1 MKLLLAKHAGF
12 CPGVRRAVEAVEAM
26 LAAPQPPRRVLIL
39 GELIHNPVYTESLL
53 RRGVLICDEEGAAAA
68 AKESDTRGH
77 TVLFL
82 RTHGVSRATEE
93 RMRALTNAHRDF
105 EVRDLTCPFVHK
117 VHDIA
122 AAAEGQFLLFG
133 KEGHPEVVGTVD
145 RAPGRV
151 SVFESAEALSDL
163 LSSGILGDGAVTV
176 AAQTT
181 MGLAEWKK
189 SKKIL
194 KNLCTNAKIFD
205 TICGVTKNRQEEAA
219 RLAETADLTV
229 VIGGRQSSN
238 TQKLYELCKSVG
250 KRVILIERPEEISE
264 LIGGLSHDT
273 TVAITAGASTPDGLI
288 MEVYKAMDEIRTE
301 DFAELLEGTLKTL
314 NTGETVTGIVTSI
327 AKDVVYVDVGVKA
340 TGMLAR
346 DQITDDQNACLAD
359 MFKVGDELRLFVIR
373 VSDTDGIVTLSKKR
387 VDRDKSWFDLVA
399 MKDEGGII
407 EGPVVEANKGGVVIE
422 AMGNRVFV
430 PASRTGLPKDA
441 DFSTLVGTTQ
451 RARIIDIDE
460 QRKRA
465 VASIRSVMIEEKK
478 AEEQAIWEKL
488 EVGQRYTGVVKNL
501 TTYGAFVDIGGVDGM
516 VHNTE
521 LSWKHIRHPKEV
533 VAVGQELSVFI
544 KELDVEKRRISLG
557 YKSDENDP
565 WKLFNEQYKLGD
577 VVTAK
582 IVSMTTFGAFA
593 EVMDGVDGLIHI
605 SRISLE
611 KIARPQDA
619 LELGQEVTVKIVEID
634 NDRRRLSLSIRAL
647 LEEAKR
653 AEEQAVRDAERA
665 ERDAAREAAA
675 KERAELEAEMAP
687 YIVRSI
693 D

>member
-1 MKLLLAKHAGF
+1 MKLLLAENAGF
-12 CPGVRRAVEAVEAM
+12 CPGVRRAAEAIEETLSSPSRPAR
-26 LAAPQPPRRVLIL
+26 LLTL
-39 GELIHNPVYTESLL
+39 GELIHNPIYVDDLK
-53 RRGVLICDEEGAAAA
+53 RRGVEVTDEKGAEAAAL
-68 AKESDTRGH
+68 ESERIGH

-82 RTHGVSRATEE
+82 RTHGVSRATEQ
-93 RMRALTNAHRDF
+93 RMRSLSDRYPQF
-105 EVRDLTCPFVHK
+105 EVRDLTCPFVKKIHK
-117 VHDIA
+117 IA
-122 AAAEGQFLLFG
+122 EAAEGTLLLFG
-133 KEGHPEVVGTVD
+133 KEGHPEVMGTID

-151 SVFESAEALSDL
+151 VLFDNAEALFDL
-163 LSSGILGDGAVTV
+163 PLGQDEQTAPLTAV
-176 AAQTT
+176 AQTT
-181 MGLAEWKK
+181 MGHEEWKK

-194 KNLCTNAKIFD
+194 KKLYTNAKIFD
-205 TICGVTKNRQEEAA
+205 TICGVTKKRQEEAA
-219 RLAETADLTV
+219 ALAAVSDLTV

-238 TQKLYELCKSVG
+238 SLELYELCAALCPDT
-250 KRVILIERPEEISE
+250 RFIERPEE
-264 LIGGLSHDT
+264 LTLDFSHDT
-273 TVAITAGASTPDGLI
+273 NITVAITAGASTPDGLI
-288 MEVYKAMDEIRTE
+288 MEVYKTMDEIRNE

-340 TGMLAR
+340 TGMLTR

-387 VDRDKSWFDLVA
+387 VDRDKSWYDLLA

-422 AMGNRVFV
+422 AMGNRIFV
-430 PASRTGLPKDA
+430 PASRTGLAKDA

-465 VASIRSVMIEEKK
+465 VASIRSVMVEEKR
-478 AEEQAIWEKL
+478 AEEAAIWEKL
-488 EVGQRYTGVVKNL
+488 EVGQRYNGVVKNL

-533 VAVGQELSVFI
+533 VSVGQELSVYI

-582 IVSMTTFGAFA
+582 IVSMMPFGAFA

-611 KIARPQDA
+611 KIARPQDV
-619 LELGQEVTVKIVEID
+619 LEIGQEVTVKIVEID
-634 NDRRRLSLSIRAL
+634 DERRRLSLSIRAL
-647 LEEAKR
+647 LDEARR
-653 AEEQAVRDAERA
+653 AEEQAARDAERA
-665 ERDAAREAAA
+665 ERDAAREAAR
-675 KERAELEAEMAP
+675 KEEEALRAEMAP
-687 YIVRSI
+687 YIVATV

>member
-1 MKLLLAKHAGF
+1 MKILLAESAGF
-12 CPGVRRAVEAVEAM
+12 CPGVRRAVDTIEEVLSSKTA
-26 LAAPQPPRRVLIL
+26 PRRILTL
-39 GELIHNPVYTESLL
+39 GELIHNPVYTASLKA
-53 RRGVLICDEEGAAAA
+53 RSVEITDEAGAARAA
-68 AKESDTRGH
+68 AESDRVGH

-93 RMRALTNAHRDF
+93 RLRALTAAHPAF
-105 EVRDLTCPFVHK
+105 EVRDLTCPFVKK
-117 VHDIA
+117 VHHIA
-122 AAAEGQFLLFG
+122 EEASESFFLFG
-133 KEGHPEVVGTVD
+133 KRGHPEVEGTLD
-145 RAPGRV
+145 RAPCPTTL
-151 SVFESAEALSDL
+151 FESADDLSHALLAQKPDES
-163 LSSGILGDGAVTV
+163 APTV

-181 MGLAEWKK
+181 MGLEEWEK

-194 KNLCTNAKIFD
+194 EKLYTNAKIFD
-205 TICGVTKNRQEEAA
+205 TICGVTKKRQEETRALAA
-219 RLAETADLTV
+219 RADTTV
-229 VIGGRQSSN
+229 VIGGRHSSN
-238 TQKLYELCKSVG
+238 TRELYEIAASVCPDT
-250 KRVILIERPEEISE
+250 RLIEHPSE
-264 LIGGLSHDT
+264 LLCDFSDDS

-340 TGMLAR
+340 TGMVAR
-346 DQITDDQNACLAD
+346 DQITDDQNANLAD

-387 VDRDKSWFDLVA
+387 VDRDKSWYDLVA

-430 PASRTGLPKDA
+430 PASRTGLAKDA

-465 VASIRSVMIEEKK
+465 VASIRSVMIEEKR
-478 AEEQAIWEKL
+478 AEEQAIWDKL

-533 VAVGQELSVFI
+533 VAVGQELSVYI
-544 KELDVEKRRISLG
+544 KELDAEKRRISLG
-557 YKSDENDP
+557 YKSEENDP
-565 WKLFNEQYKLGD
+565 WALFNQQYKLGD

-582 IVSMTTFGAFA
+582 VVSMTTFGAFA

-619 LELGQEVTVKIVEID
+619 LEIGQEVTVKIVEID
-634 NDRRRLSLSIRAL
+634 NERRRLSLSIRAL

>member
-1 MKLLLAKHAGF
+1 MKILLAKNAGF
-12 CPGVRRAVEAVEAM
+12 CPGVRRAVETLEGILSSPHRPCRIVT
-26 LAAPQPPRRVLIL
+26 L
-39 GELIHNPVYTESLL
+39 GELIHNPIYTASLKE
-53 RRGVLICDEEGAAAA
+53 RGVEITDEDGAARAA
-68 AKESDTRGH
+68 AESDVRGR
-77 TVLFL
+77 TALFL

-93 RMRALTNAHRDF
+93 RLRTLEEMHPRF
-105 EVRDLTCPFVHK
+105 EVHDLTCPFVKK
-117 VHDIA
+117 VHHIA
-122 AAAEGQFLLFG
+122 EAASDAFFLFG
-133 KEGHPEVVGTVD
+133 KQGHPEVEGTLD
-145 RAPGRV
+145 RAPCRV
-151 SVFESAEALSDL
+151 LLFGSADDLSRLTADKNTTESAPIA
-163 LSSGILGDGAVTV
+163 

-181 MGLAEWKK
+181 MGLEEWEK

-194 KNLCTNAKIFD
+194 KKLYTNAKIFD
-205 TICGVTKNRQEEAA
+205 TICGVTKKRQEETRALAA
-219 RLAETADLTV
+219 QADVTI
-229 VIGGRQSSN
+229 VIGGRHSSN
-238 TQKLYELCKSVG
+238 TKELYEIASSVC
-250 KRVILIERPEEISE
+250 RDTRLIEHPSE
-264 LIGGLSHDT
+264 LLCDFSDGI

-340 TGMLAR
+340 TGMVAR
-346 DQITDDQNACLAD
+346 DQITDDQNANLAD
-359 MFKVGDELRLFVIR
+359 MFKIGDELRLFVIR

-399 MKDEGGII
+399 MKDEGGIV
-407 EGPVVEANKGGVVIE
+407 EGPVVESNKGGVVIE
-422 AMGNRVFV
+422 ALGNRVFV

-465 VASIRSVMIEEKK
+465 VASIRSVMIEEKR
-478 AEEQAIWEKL
+478 AEEQAIWDKL

-533 VAVGQELSVFI
+533 VAVGQELSVYI
-544 KELDVEKRRISLG
+544 KDLDAEKRRISLG
-557 YKSDENDP
+557 YKSEENDP
-565 WKLFNEQYKLGD
+565 WALFNQQYKLGD

-582 IVSMTTFGAFA
+582 VVSMTSFGAFA

-619 LELGQEVTVKIVEID
+619 LEIGQEVTVKIVEID
-634 NDRRRLSLSIRAL
+634 NERRRLSLSIRAL